1 MKASDKESKKENG
14 LSKLAPQPLKRKISL
29 LLVFITTFF
38 FLSGCGSMPK
48 PMRNLG
54 KSDVDF
60 VMDVHAK
67 QQKQMLME
75 LTRKLYVRNPW
86 QLRKSSGMSVDAR
99 MAQIFGTYN
108 TIEIPSLIFDEL
120 NGVTGVDAILL
131 SFDENFQGDRVF
143 AAMVGLT
150 EMLRRSYNHQQE
162 FFIIDSLNEQS
173 LYNSARNIEIFVW
186 RLYQRRDSKGELFLL
201 SNRMGESDYDI
212 SFDRLF
218 SKMVMVQ
225 DMMALIVADKTNRG
239 ITKVVQSVAQLAFLP
254 VP

>member
-1 MKASDKESKKENG
+1 LKASDKESKKENG
-14 LSKLAPQPLKRKISL
+14 LRKLIPQPLKREMSL
-29 LLVFITTFF
+29 LLVLITTCF

>member
-1 MKASDKESKKENG
+1 MP
-14 LSKLAPQPLKRKISL
+14 LPLKREISR
-29 LLVFITTFF
+29 LLVLFTTLF

-60 VMDVHAK
+60 VMDVHVK

-108 TIEIPSLIFDEL
+108 TIEIPSLVFDEL
-120 NGVTGVDAILL
+120 NGATGIDAILL

>member
-1 MKASDKESKKENG
+1 MQQISKQYRQTTT
-14 LSKLAPQPLKRKISL
+14 LAL
-29 LLVFITTFF
+29 LLICSVLLI
-38 FLSGCGSMPK
+38 GCGSMPK
-48 PMRNLG
+48 PVRNLG

-67 QQKQMLME
+67 QQKQLLME

-86 QLRKSSGMSVDAR
+86 QLKKSSGMTVDAR
-99 MAQIFGTYN
+99 MAQIFGTYD
-108 TIEIPSLIFDEL
+108 TIEIPSLVFAEL
-120 NGVTGVDAILL
+120 NGVTGIDAILL
-131 SFDENFQGDRVF
+131 SFDEEFKGDRVF

-162 FFIIDSLNEQS
+162 FFILDSLDEQS

-186 RLYQRRDSKGELFLL
+186 RLYQRKDSKGNVFLL
-201 SNRMGESDYDI
+201 TNHIGESSVDI

-218 SKMVMVQ
+218 SKMVMIQ

-239 ITKVVQSVAQLAFLP
+239 ITKVVQGVAQLAFLP

>member
-1 MKASDKESKKENG
+1 M
-14 LSKLAPQPLKRKISL
+14 SL
-29 LLVFITTFF
+29 LLVLLTTFF
-38 FLSGCGSMPK
+38 FLFGCGSMPK

-131 SFDENFQGDRVF
+131 SFDEDFQGDRVF

>member
-1 MKASDKESKKENG
+1 MKLQIPKQYRRTKA
-14 LSKLAPQPLKRKISL
+14 LAL
-29 LLVFITTFF
+29 LLASCVLLI
-38 FLSGCGSMPK
+38 GCGSMPK
-48 PMRNLG
+48 PVRNLG

-67 QQKQMLME
+67 QQKEMLME

-86 QLRKSSGMSVDAR
+86 QLKKSSGMTVDAR
-99 MAQIFGTYN
+99 MAQIFGTYD
-108 TIEIPSLIFDEL
+108 TIEIPSLVFAEL
-120 NGVTGVDAILL
+120 NGVTGIDAILL
-131 SFDENFQGDRVF
+131 SFDEEFKGDRVF

-162 FFIIDSLNEQS
+162 FFILDSLDEQA

-186 RLYQRRDSKGELFLL
+186 RLYQRRDSKGNLFLL
-201 SNRMGESDYDI
+201 TNHIDESGYDI

-218 SKMVMVQ
+218 AKMVMVQ

-239 ITKVVQSVAQLAFLP
+239 ITKVVQGVAQLAFLP

>member
-1 MKASDKESKKENG
+1 
-14 LSKLAPQPLKRKISL
+14 
-29 LLVFITTFF
+29 
-38 FLSGCGSMPK
+38 
-48 PMRNLG
+48 MRNLG

-218 SKMVMVQ
+218 
-225 DMMALIVADKTNRG
+225 
-239 ITKVVQSVAQLAFLP
+239 
-254 VP
+254 

>member
-1 MKASDKESKKENG
+1 MKLQIPKQFRRIEALALLLASC
-14 LSKLAPQPLKRKISL
+14 L
-29 LLVFITTFF
+29 LLV
-38 FLSGCGSMPK
+38 GCGSMPK
-48 PMRNLG
+48 PVRNLG

-67 QQKQMLME
+67 QQKELLME

-86 QLRKSSGMSVDAR
+86 QLKKSSGMTVDAR
-99 MAQIFGTYN
+99 MAQIFGNYD
-108 TIEIPSLIFDEL
+108 TIEIPSLVFAEL
-120 NGVTGVDAILL
+120 NGVTGIEAILL
-131 SFDENFQGDRVF
+131 SFDEQFTGDRVF

-162 FFIIDSLNEQS
+162 FFMLDSLDEQA

-186 RLYQRRDSKGELFLL
+186 RLYKRRDSKGRLFLL
-201 SNRMGESDYDI
+201 TNRMSEQDYDV

-239 ITKVVQSVAQLAFLP
+239 ITKVVQGVAQLAFLP

>member
-1 MKASDKESKKENG
+1 MQFSAR
-14 LSKLAPQPLKRKISL
+14 LFQLICTVLLA
-29 LLVFITTFF
+29 VFVA
-38 FLSGCGSMPK
+38 GCGSMPK

-67 QQKQMLME
+67 QLKVQMVE
-75 LTRKLYVRNPW
+75 LTRKLYVRNPI
-86 QLRKSSGMSVDAR
+86 QLSKNPSATIDGRIE
-99 MAQIFGTYN
+99 QIFGPEESITL
-108 TIEIPSLIFDEL
+108 PPLVFDEL
-120 NGVTGVDAILL
+120 GGVTGIDAILL
-131 SFDENFQGDRVF
+131 SFDESFEGDRVF
-143 AAMVGLT
+143 AATVGLS

-162 FFIIDSLNEQS
+162 FFIIDSLDEQS

-186 RLYQRRDSKGELFLL
+186 RLYHRKDDNGNPLIYTNQTTENG
-201 SNRMGESDYDI
+201 GDI

-218 SKMVMVQ
+218 TKMVMIQ

-239 ITKVVQSVAQLAFLP
+239 ITKVAHGVAQFVFLP

>member
-1 MKASDKESKKENG
+1 
-14 LSKLAPQPLKRKISL
+14 
-29 LLVFITTFF
+29 
-38 FLSGCGSMPK
+38 MPK
-48 PMRNLG
+48 PVRNLG

-67 QQKQMLME
+67 QQKELLME

-86 QLRKSSGMSVDAR
+86 QLKKSSGMTVDAR
-99 MAQIFGTYN
+99 MAQIFGTYD
-108 TIEIPSLIFDEL
+108 TIEIPSLVFAEL
-120 NGVTGVDAILL
+120 NGVTGIDAILL
-131 SFDENFQGDRVF
+131 SFDEEFKGDRVF

-162 FFIIDSLNEQS
+162 FFILDSLDEQS

-186 RLYQRRDSKGELFLL
+186 RLYHRKDSKGNVFLL
-201 SNRMGESDYDI
+201 TNHIGESSVDI

-218 SKMVMVQ
+218 SKMVMIQ

-239 ITKVVQSVAQLAFLP
+239 ITKVVQGVAQLAFLP

>member
-1 MKASDKESKKENG
+1 MLQIPKQYRQTKA
-14 LSKLAPQPLKRKISL
+14 LIL
-29 LLVFITTFF
+29 LLTSCV
-38 FLSGCGSMPK
+38 LLVGCGSMPK
-48 PMRNLG
+48 PVRNLG

-67 QQKQMLME
+67 QQKEMLME

-86 QLRKSSGMSVDAR
+86 QLKKNSGMTVDAR

-108 TIEIPSLIFDEL
+108 TIEIPSLVFPEL
-120 NGVTGVDAILL
+120 GGVTGIEAILL
-131 SFDENFQGDRVF
+131 SFDEEFKGDRVF

-162 FFIIDSLNEQS
+162 FFILDSLDEQA

-186 RLYQRRDSKGELFLL
+186 RLYQRRDSKGHLFLL
-201 SNRMGESDYDI
+201 TNHIDELGYDI

-218 SKMVMVQ
+218 AKMVMVQ

-239 ITKVVQSVAQLAFLP
+239 ITKVVQGVAQLAFLP

>member
-1 MKASDKESKKENG
+1 LKASDKESKKENG
-14 LSKLAPQPLKRKISL
+14 LRKLIPQPLKREISL
-29 LLVFITTFF
+29 LLVLITTFF

-120 NGVTGVDAILL
+120 NGVTGIDAILL
-131 SFDENFQGDRVF
+131 SFDESFQGDRVF

>member
-1 MKASDKESKKENG
+1 MR
-14 LSKLAPQPLKRKISL
+14 KLIPQPLKREISL
-29 LLVFITTFF
+29 LLVLITTFF

-120 NGVTGVDAILL
+120 NGVTGIDAILL

-218 SKMVMVQ
+218 SKMVIVQ

>member
-1 MKASDKESKKENG
+1 MR
-14 LSKLAPQPLKRKISL
+14 KLIPQPLKREISL
-29 LLVFITTFF
+29 LLVLITTFF

-86 QLRKSSGMSVDAR
+86 QLRKSSGMSVNAR

-108 TIEIPSLIFDEL
+108 TIEVPSLIFDEL
-120 NGVTGVDAILL
+120 NGVTGIDAILL

>member
-1 MKASDKESKKENG
+1 MR
-14 LSKLAPQPLKRKISL
+14 KLIPQPLKREISL
-29 LLVFITTFF
+29 LLVLITTFF

-120 NGVTGVDAILL
+120 NGVTGIDAILL

>member
-1 MKASDKESKKENG
+1 MQFSAR
-14 LSKLAPQPLKRKISL
+14 LFQLICTVLLAA
-29 LLVFITTFF
+29 LVA
-38 FLSGCGSMPK
+38 GCGSMPK

-67 QQKQMLME
+67 QLKVQMVE
-75 LTRKLYVRNPW
+75 LTRKLYVRNPI
-86 QLRKSSGMSVDAR
+86 QLSKNPSATIDGRIE
-99 MAQIFGTYN
+99 QIFGPEES
-108 TIEIPSLIFDEL
+108 ISLPPLVFDEL
-120 NGVTGVDAILL
+120 GGVTGIDAILL
-131 SFDENFQGDRVF
+131 SFDESFEGDRVF
-143 AAMVGLT
+143 AATVGLS

-162 FFIIDSLNEQS
+162 FFIIDSLDEQS

-186 RLYQRRDSKGELFLL
+186 RLYHRKDDNGNPLIYTNQTTENG
-201 SNRMGESDYDI
+201 GDI

-218 SKMVMVQ
+218 TKMVMIQ

-239 ITKVVQSVAQLAFLP
+239 ITKVAHGVAQFVFLP

>member
-1 MKASDKESKKENG
+1 M
-14 LSKLAPQPLKRKISL
+14 PQP
-29 LLVFITTFF
+29 V
-38 FLSGCGSMPK
+38 
-48 PMRNLG
+48 RNLG

-67 QQKQMLME
+67 QQKKMLMK
-75 LTRKLYVRNPW
+75 LTRKLYVRNPE
-86 QLRKSSGMSVDAR
+86 QLKKSSGMTVDAR
-99 MAQIFGTYN
+99 MAQIFGNYN
-108 TIEIPSLIFDEL
+108 TIEIPSLFFAEL
-120 NGVTGVDAILL
+120 NGITGTDAILL

-162 FFIIDSLNEQS
+162 FFILDSLDEQA

-186 RLYQRRDSKGELFLL
+186 QLYHKRDSKGNLFLL
-201 SNRMGESDYDI
+201 TNRMSEANYDV

-218 SKMVMVQ
+218 SKMVMIQ

-254 VP
+254 IP

>member
-1 MKASDKESKKENG
+1 MR
-14 LSKLAPQPLKRKISL
+14 KLIPQPLKREISL
-29 LLVFITTFF
+29 LLVLITTFF

-86 QLRKSSGMSVDAR
+86 QLRKSSGMSVNAR

-108 TIEIPSLIFDEL
+108 TIEVPSLIFDEL
-120 NGVTGVDAILL
+120 NGVTGIDAILL
-131 SFDENFQGDRVF
+131 SFDESFQGDRVF

>member
-1 MKASDKESKKENG
+1 M
-14 LSKLAPQPLKRKISL
+14 QPIPKQSRRVTVLIL
-29 LLVFITTFF
+29 LLTSCALLT
-38 FLSGCGSMPK
+38 GCGLMPK
-48 PMRNLG
+48 PVRNLG

-67 QQKQMLME
+67 QQKELLME

-86 QLRKSSGMSVDAR
+86 QLKKSSGMTVDAR

-108 TIEIPSLIFDEL
+108 TIEIPSLVFAEL
-120 NGVTGVDAILL
+120 NGVTGIDAILL
-131 SFDENFQGDRVF
+131 SFDEEFKGDRVF

-162 FFIIDSLNEQS
+162 FFILDSLDEQS

-186 RLYQRRDSKGELFLL
+186 RLYQRTDSKGNVFLL
-201 SNRMGESDYDI
+201 TNHISDSTVDI

-218 SKMVMVQ
+218 AKMVMIQ

-239 ITKVVQSVAQLAFLP
+239 ITKVVQGVAQLAFLP

>member
-1 MKASDKESKKENG
+1 M
-14 LSKLAPQPLKRKISL
+14 SKLVPQPLKRKISL
-29 LLVFITTFF
+29 LLVLITTFF

-60 VMDVHAK
+60 VMDVHAR